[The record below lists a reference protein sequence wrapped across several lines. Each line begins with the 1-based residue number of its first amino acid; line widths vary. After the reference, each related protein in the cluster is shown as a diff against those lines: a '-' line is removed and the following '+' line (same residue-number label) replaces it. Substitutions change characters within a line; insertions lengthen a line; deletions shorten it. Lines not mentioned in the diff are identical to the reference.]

1 MKQLVRASS
10 ASSLMPNP
18 TLLTTRWVVF
28 KHVWPQ
34 SIAGNIFYSEA
45 QSTPTHISWKHFHD
59 MMLLVNDF
67 FLLCF
72 NENADGDLMI
82 SPSSNGLLF
91 AVFHIMDFFF
101 FLAVL
106 HLHCCI
112 QAFSSCS
119 AEASHCGGLSCWEVW
134 ALGPQASAVAA
145 REHSSCGSWALE
157 RRLSSCG
164 AQA

>member
-28 KHVWPQ
+28 KHFWPQ

-72 NENADGDLMI
+72 NENADGDLIRWFRQVLMGCSLQCFI
-82 SPSSNGLLF
+82 WW
-91 AVFHIMDFFF
+91 IFFF
-101 FLAVL
+101 FWL
-106 HLHCCI
+106 CCI
-112 QAFSSCS
+112 FIAAF
-119 AEASHCGGLSCWEVW
+119 
-134 ALGPQASAVAA
+134 
-145 REHSSCGSWALE
+145 
-157 RRLSSCG
+157 RLSLVAVQRLLIVVASLVG
-164 AQA
+164 KYGLWVHRLQQLQHVSTVVVAHGL